1 MHHEVLNSPFHI
13 SKPNHSTASFSI
25 TDQRSAGP
33 KLRRLLFLSALL
45 CVSAATTKAEAR
57 PRYNPALT
65 EWQVGCGDPVMR
77 PCVGISALP
86 TGNNVAGVRRSLNPK
101 IAAHGQAPFWQGRRG
116 SKSSA
121 AFSSAPRL
129 VRPRSERPTPV
140 RVGGIVSPLAAKVRE
155 ISSSCGSSIVSGV
168 RHTRIADTRRRSLHA
183 SGQAVDM
190 KGNPRCIYQHL
201 ARWSGGYSTDYGRVQ
216 HVHISY
222 SGGGREWGLRFA
234 HRAHHHRARYAH
246 LQNR

>member
-1 MHHEVLNSPFHI
+1 MNHEAINSRFHI
-13 SKPNHSTASFSI
+13 SKSNHSTATFFI
-25 TDQRSAGP
+25 TGERPAGA
-33 KLRRLLFLSALL
+33 KAKGLLFLSAVL
-45 CVSAATTKAEAR
+45 CAWAATTKAEAR
-57 PRYNPALT
+57 PRYFPAQT
-65 EWQVGCGDPVMR
+65 ESQAGCSEPVMR
-77 PCVGISALP
+77 PCVGMSALP
-86 TGNNVAGVRRSLNPK
+86 TGNNAAGVRRSPNPN
-101 IAAHGQAPFWQGRRG
+101 IAAHGQAPSWQARQGG
-116 SKSSA
+116 ESSA
-121 AFSSAPRL
+121 AFSSGPRL
-129 VRPRSERPTPV
+129 ARPQSERPKPV
-140 RVGGIVSPLAAKVRE
+140 RVGGIVSPLAAKIRE

-168 RHTRIADTRRRSLHA
+168 RHTRIANTRATSLHA

-201 ARWSGGYSTDYGRVQ
+201 AGWPGGYSTDYGRVQ